1 MRASE
6 FIVEVVSTATPER
19 LEDLKKLYDSG
30 TTIPDIAQLLDIS
43 TDTVKK
49 WLNKVYPD
57 RVKRQQPIEN
67 VDIELLK
74 KLVDQG
80 KTYTEIA
87 SIMGYPPKVVLSL
100 IKRRY
105 SDRPRKF
112 TPIKLT
118 PERLQGIK
126 DAYDLGYSLKEIGTL
141 FDTSPGQIGN
151 IIAKFYTDRTP
162 RIVHAAKAATQEDK
176 KAAVDSWNAGN
187 GIRNI
192 ANSLGVD
199 SDTIINWLTDELG
212 ADAIKKE
219 QERRK
224 TVGGSLRTPNKVTPE
239 IRDKIREL
247 YVTGMTLN
255 DIAIAIGG
263 IIASRNVES
272 AMTREPDY
280 AELRA
285 ARDARK
291 QKVKTGN
298 AATTKIYRP
307 GTIGNQRSKGAGSK
321 HTHGMFPSSKWGM
334 YKS

>member
-57 RVKRQQPIEN
+57 RVKRQQPLDN
-67 VDIELLK
+67 VDVELLK
-74 KLVDQG
+74 KLVDQR
-80 KTYTEIA
+80 KTYTEIS
-87 SIMGYPPKVVLSL
+87 SIMGYPPKVVMSL
-100 IKRRY
+100 IKSRY
-105 SDRPRKF
+105 KDRPRKF
-112 TPIKLT
+112 TPVKLT
-118 PERLQGIK
+118 PDRLKDIK
-126 DAYDLGYSLKEIGTL
+126 DAYDLGFSLKEIGTL
-141 FDTSPGQIGN
+141 VNTSPGQIGN
-151 IIAKFYTDRTP
+151 IIAKFYPERTP
-162 RIVHAAKAATQEDK
+162 RIVHVAKAATPEDK
-176 KAAVDSWNAGN
+176 KLAIDSWNAGN
-187 GIRNI
+187 GIKNI

-199 SDTIINWLTDELG
+199 SAAILNWLTDELG

-224 TVGGSLRTPNKVTPE
+224 SVSGPLHTPNKVTPE

-247 YVTGMTLN
+247 YVTGMTLD

-298 AATTKIYRP
+298 VATTKIYRP
-307 GTIGNQRSKGAGSK
+307 GTIGNQRSKGPQSR
-321 HTHGMFPSSKWGM
+321 HTSGVDWPKYG
-334 YKS
+334 

>member
-30 TTIPDIAQLLDIS
+30 TSNADIAKLLDIS
-43 TDTVKK
+43 ADTVTS

-57 RVKRQQPIEN
+57 RVKRRQPLAN
-67 VDIELLK
+67 VDVELLK
-74 KLVDQG
+74 KLVDQR
-80 KTYTEIA
+80 KTYAEIS
-87 SIMGYPPKVVLSL
+87 SIMGYPPKVVMSL
-100 IKRRY
+100 IKSRY
-105 SDRPRKF
+105 KDRPKKF
-112 TPIKLT
+112 TPVKLT
-118 PERLQGIK
+118 PERLKDIK
-126 DAYDLGYSLKEIGTL
+126 DAYDLGYSLKEIGILVNTGP
-141 FDTSPGQIGN
+141 SQVGN
-151 IIAKFYTDRTP
+151 ILVKYYPERTP
-162 RIVHAAKAATQEDK
+162 RLVHAAKAATPEDK
-176 KAAVDSWNAGN
+176 KLAIDSWNAGN
-187 GIRNI
+187 GIKNI

-199 SDTIINWLTDELG
+199 ADAIINWLTDELG

-247 YVTGMTLN
+247 YVTGMTLD

-298 AATTKIYRP
+298 VTTKKFTRA
-307 GTIGNQRSKGAGSK
+307 GERDNLRSKGPQNR
-321 HTHGMFPSSKWGM
+321 HTSGVHWPKYG
-334 YKS
+334 